1 MGFGSPNVYSNLN
14 SRAPLARTPFF
25 APFPLSPPRCSSP
38 PPRAHEAHGGEGRM
52 FVVCHLHSL
61 GRTNT
66 VRKIRRLRSGSPW
79 VRRAHVKGPG
89 SWVLGGGRL
98 SGCRHFRSTAKPPPS
113 SRLPVGRIGGSTRS
127 WLHRCSDLRWVD
139 EEGGQGLGP
148 LLFESCQACLV
159 RCGGFAQVRVFPAVL
174 PRASEASQRDDGPD
188 GAASGQSGRAS
199 SILLPLSLQATAP
212 YQAHVRCCKGS
223 GSSLR

>member
-89 SWVLGGGRL
+89 SWVLGGG
-98 SGCRHFRSTAKPPPS
+98 PS
-113 SRLPVGRIGGSTRS
+113 VGLQALPVHGKTAAVQSPARWQNWRQHEILAPPMLRSAVGRRGGGPR
-127 WLHRCSDLRWVD
+127 
-139 EEGGQGLGP
+139 LG
-148 LLFESCQACLV
+148 S
-159 RCGGFAQVRVFPAVL
+159 
-174 PRASEASQRDDGPD
+174 
-188 GAASGQSGRAS
+188 
-199 SILLPLSLQATAP
+199 
-212 YQAHVRCCKGS
+212 
-223 GSSLR
+223 SSLRVLSSLSRAVRWVCPSPSLPGSAATRE